1 MATSG
6 TTTFNLDIADVIEE
20 ALSML
25 GGGEDLGFEPFE
37 ARRTLNLLLIDWM
50 NRGIL
55 LWKQNLATLDLT
67 NGTASYALPSS
78 LIDITELVHRT
89 ISGSTS
95 TDLALDRISMEEY
108 QRITNKTQTGRPT
121 QFAINRLR
129 DAAQLYLW
137 PTPDT
142 TTASGTPILSY
153 FSFNRVEDIT
163 KSNQDPDVPFRF
175 LPCLSTGLAYKMAI
189 KRPGITA
196 ERASMLKQMYEEELT
211 SAMYAD
217 KERASLLIKP
227 SFRL

>member
-6 TTTFNLDIADVIEE
+6 TTSFNLDIADVIEE
-20 ALSML
+20 AMSML
-25 GGGEDLGFEPFE
+25 GGEQTLGFEPIE

-55 LWKQNLATLDLT
+55 LWKQNIATLDLT
-67 NGTASYALPSS
+67 SGTSSYTLPSS

-89 ISGSTS
+89 VNGSNT
-95 TDLALDRISMEEY
+95 TDLALDRLSMEEY

-121 QFAINRLR
+121 QYAINRLR

-142 TTASGTPILSY
+142 TTASGTPLLSY
-153 FSFNRVEDIT
+153 FSFNKVEDVT
-163 KSNQDPDVPFRF
+163 KSNQDADIPFRF
-175 LPCLSTGLAYKMAI
+175 LPCLSTGLAYKMSI
-189 KRPGITA
+189 KRPGITS

>member
-153 FSFNRVEDIT
+153 FSFNRVEDVT

>member
-1 MATSG
+1 MGTSG
-6 TTTFNLDIADVIEE
+6 TTSFNLDVADVVDE
-20 ALSML
+20 AMSML
-25 GGGEDLGFEPFE
+25 GGEQTLGFEPLE
-37 ARRTLNLLLIDWM
+37 ARRTLNLILIDWM

-55 LWKQNLATLDLT
+55 LWKQAGATLDMT
-67 NGTASYALPSS
+67 NGTSSYTLPTS
-78 LIDITELVHRT
+78 LIDITEIVHRT
-89 ISGSTS
+89 INGSTQ
-95 TDLALDRISMEEY
+95 TDLALSRITIEAY

-121 QFAINRLR
+121 QYAINRLR

-137 PTPDT
+137 PTPDA

-153 FSFNRVEDIT
+153 FSFNRVEDVN
-163 KSNQDPDVPFRF
+163 KSNQDFDIPFRF
-175 LPCLSTGLAYKMAI
+175 LPCLSTGLAYKMAM

-196 ERASMLKQMYEEELT
+196 ERTSILKQMYEEELT

>member
-1 MATSG
+1 MGTSG
-6 TTTFNLDIADVIEE
+6 TTSFNLDVADVVDE
-20 ALSML
+20 AMSML
-25 GGGEDLGFEPFE
+25 GGEQTLGFEPLE
-37 ARRTLNLLLIDWM
+37 ARRTLNLILIDWM

-55 LWKQNLATLDLT
+55 LWKQAAATLDMT
-67 NGTASYALPSS
+67 NGTSSYTLPTS
-78 LIDITELVHRT
+78 LIDITEIVHRT
-89 ISGSTS
+89 INGSTQ
-95 TDLALDRISMEEY
+95 TDLALSRITIEAY

-121 QFAINRLR
+121 QYAINRLR

-137 PTPDT
+137 PTPDA

-153 FSFNRVEDIT
+153 FSFNRVEDVN
-163 KSNQDPDVPFRF
+163 KSNQDFDIPFRF
-175 LPCLSTGLAYKMAI
+175 LPCLSTGLAYKMAM

-196 ERASMLKQMYEEELT
+196 ERTSILKQMYEEELT

>member
-1 MATSG
+1 MGTSG
-6 TTTFNLDIADVIEE
+6 TTSFNLDVADVVDE
-20 ALSML
+20 AMSML
-25 GGGEDLGFEPFE
+25 GGEQTLGFEPLE

-55 LWKQNLATLDLT
+55 LWKQAAATLDMT
-67 NGTASYALPSS
+67 NGTSSYTLPTS
-78 LIDITELVHRT
+78 LIDITEIVHRT
-89 ISGSTS
+89 INGSTQ
-95 TDLALDRISMEEY
+95 TDLALSRITIEAY

-121 QFAINRLR
+121 QYAINRLR

-137 PTPDT
+137 PTPDA

-153 FSFNRVEDIT
+153 FSFNRVEDVN
-163 KSNQDPDVPFRF
+163 KSNQDFDIPFRF
-175 LPCLSTGLAYKMAI
+175 LPCLSTGLAYKMAM

-196 ERASMLKQMYEEELT
+196 ERTSILKQMYEEELT
-211 SAMYAD
+211 PAMYAD

>member
-1 MATSG
+1 MGTSG
-6 TTTFNLDIADVIEE
+6 TTSFNLDVADVVDE
-20 ALSML
+20 AMSML
-25 GGGEDLGFEPFE
+25 GGEQTLGFEPLE

-55 LWKQNLATLDLT
+55 LWKQAAATLDIT
-67 NGTASYALPSS
+67 NGTSSYTLPTS
-78 LIDITELVHRT
+78 LIDITEIVHRT
-89 ISGSTS
+89 INGSTQ
-95 TDLALDRISMEEY
+95 TDLALSRITIEAY

-121 QFAINRLR
+121 QYAINRLR

-137 PTPDT
+137 PTPDA

-153 FSFNRVEDIT
+153 FSFNRVEDVN
-163 KSNQDPDVPFRF
+163 KSNQDFDIPFRF
-175 LPCLSTGLAYKMAI
+175 LPCLSTGLAYKMAM

-196 ERASMLKQMYEEELT
+196 ERTSILKQMYEEELT

>member
-1 MATSG
+1 MGTSG
-6 TTTFNLDIADVIEE
+6 TTSFNLDVADVVDE
-20 ALSML
+20 AMSML
-25 GGGEDLGFEPFE
+25 GGEQTLGFEPLE

-55 LWKQNLATLDLT
+55 LWKQAAATLDMT
-67 NGTASYALPSS
+67 NGTSSYTLPTS
-78 LIDITELVHRT
+78 LIDITEIVHRT
-89 ISGSTS
+89 INGSTQ
-95 TDLALDRISMEEY
+95 TDLALSRITIEAY

-121 QFAINRLR
+121 QYAINRLR

-137 PTPDT
+137 PTPDA

-153 FSFNRVEDIT
+153 FSFNRVEDVN
-163 KSNQDPDVPFRF
+163 KSNQDFDIPFRF
-175 LPCLSTGLAYKMAI
+175 LPCLSTGLAYKMAM

-196 ERASMLKQMYEEELT
+196 ERTSILKQMYEEELT

>member
-6 TTTFNLDIADVIEE
+6 TTTFNLDIADVIDE
-20 ALSML
+20 AMAML
-25 GGGEDLGFEPFE
+25 GGEQTLGFEPLE

-55 LWKQNLATLDLT
+55 LWKQNIATLDIT
-67 NGTASYALPSS
+67 NGTAKYTLPTS

-89 ISGSTS
+89 VSGSTN
-95 TDLALDRISMEEY
+95 TDLALERITMEAY

-121 QFAINRLR
+121 QYAINRLR
-129 DAAQLYLW
+129 DAAELYLW
-137 PTPDT
+137 PTPDAT
-142 TTASGTPILSY
+142 TSSGTPILSY
-153 FSFNRVEDIT
+153 FSFNKVEDVT

-175 LPCLSTGLAYKMAI
+175 LPCLSTGLAYKMSI
-189 KRPGITA
+189 KRPGITS

>member
-1 MATSG
+1 MGTSG
-6 TTTFNLDIADVIEE
+6 TTSFNLDVADVVDE
-20 ALSML
+20 AMSML
-25 GGGEDLGFEPFE
+25 GGEQTLGFEPLE

-55 LWKQNLATLDLT
+55 LLKQAAATLDIT
-67 NGTASYALPSS
+67 NGTSSYTLPTS
-78 LIDITELVHRT
+78 LIDITEIVHRT
-89 ISGSTS
+89 INGSTQ
-95 TDLALDRISMEEY
+95 TDLALSRITIEAY

-121 QFAINRLR
+121 QYAINRLR
-129 DAAQLYLW
+129 DAAQLHLW
-137 PTPDT
+137 PTPDA

-153 FSFNRVEDIT
+153 FSFNRVEDVN
-163 KSNQDPDVPFRF
+163 KSNQDFDIPFRF
-175 LPCLSTGLAYKMAI
+175 LPCLSTGLAYKMAM

-196 ERASMLKQMYEEELT
+196 ERTSILKQMYEEELT

>member
-1 MATSG
+1 MGTSG
-6 TTTFNLDIADVIEE
+6 TTSFNLDVADVVDE
-20 ALSML
+20 AMSML
-25 GGGEDLGFEPFE
+25 GGEQTLGFEPLE

-55 LWKQNLATLDLT
+55 LWKQAAATLDMT
-67 NGTASYALPSS
+67 NGTSSYTLPTS
-78 LIDITELVHRT
+78 LIDITEIVHRT
-89 ISGSTS
+89 INGSTQ
-95 TDLALDRISMEEY
+95 TDLALSRITIEAY

-121 QFAINRLR
+121 QYAINRLR

-137 PTPDT
+137 PTPDA

-153 FSFNRVEDIT
+153 FSFNRVEDVN
-163 KSNQDPDVPFRF
+163 KSNQDFDVPFRF
-175 LPCLSTGLAYKMAI
+175 LPCLSTGLAYKMAM

-196 ERASMLKQMYEEELT
+196 ERTSILKQMYEEELT

>member
-1 MATSG
+1 MTTSG
-6 TTTFNLDIADVIEE
+6 TTSFNLDIADVIEE
-20 ALSML
+20 AMSML
-25 GGGEDLGFEPFE
+25 GGEQSLGFEPLE

-55 LWKQNLATLDLT
+55 LWKQNIATLDLT
-67 NGTASYALPSS
+67 SGTASYTLPSS

-89 ISGSTS
+89 VSGSNT

-121 QFAINRLR
+121 QYAINRLR

-142 TTASGTPILSY
+142 TTASGTPLLSY
-153 FSFNRVEDIT
+153 FSFNKVEDVT
-163 KSNQDPDVPFRF
+163 KSNQDADIPFRF
-175 LPCLSTGLAYKMAI
+175 LPCLSTGLAYKMSI

-196 ERASMLKQMYEEELT
+196 DRASMLKQMYEEELT
-211 SAMYAD
+211 SAMYSD